1 MPSEINPTVLEE
13 FYGIMGEKVVGEGE
27 LKVKLPTRTG
37 GSKFTFSKKKK
48 IEQKIV
54 HKGISKPFS
63 SVKANPIWIIFNTST
78 LHLNV

>member
-37 GSKFTFSKKKK
+37 GSKFTFSKERKKLRK
-48 IEQKIV
+48 KNFRKE
-54 HKGISKPFS
+54 S
-63 SVKANPIWIIFNTST
+63 ANHS
-78 LHLNV
+78 HL